1 MMDSTTILI
10 ISLLFLLI
18 SFLYSTVGF
27 GGGSSYLAI
36 LSLFITDFNTIR
48 THALLCN
55 IAVVTIGCII
65 AYRKGFLSLKK
76 AIPYTLFSV
85 PAALLGA
92 TFKLSEKTFFLVLG
106 SALVLSSVAL
116 FFQVVRPVKP
126 LEDRKKVLVRSIPL
140 GAGLGFLSG
149 MVGIGGG
156 IFLSPVLNLLNWEE
170 TKKIAGIAGFFILVN
185 SIGGIAGLAISG
197 TIPVSIPFTACVL
210 CAVIIGGFAGSM
222 MSMQLFNA
230 LIIKRLTAVLILV
243 VGVKLLVEHC

>member
-1 MMDSTTILI
+1 MNTSTLLI
-10 ISLLFLLI
+10 ISLLFFVI

-92 TFKLSEKTFFLVLG
+92 TIKLSQQRFFILLG
-106 SALVLSSVAL
+106 GALVLSAAAL

-126 LEDRKKVLVRSIPL
+126 LEDKKKVLVRSIPL

-170 TKKIAGIAGFFILVN
+170 AKKIAGIASFFILVN

-197 TIPVSIPFTACVL
+197 TIPISMPFTISVVA
-210 CAVIIGGFAGSM
+210 AVMIGGFAGSNI
-222 MSMQLFNA
+222 SLKLFDA
-230 LIIKRLTAVLILV
+230 LVIKRLTALLILF
-243 VGVKLLVEHC
+243 VGVKLLMEHI

>member
-1 MMDSTTILI
+1 METSTILL
-10 ISLLFLLI
+10 ISFLFLLI

-55 IAVVTIGCII
+55 IVVVTIGCVI

-76 AIPYTLFSV
+76 AIPYTIFSV
-85 PAALLGA
+85 PAALWGA
-92 TFKLSEKTFFLVLG
+92 TFKLSQKSFFLLLSG
-106 SALVLSSVAL
+106 ALILSAVAL

-126 LEDRKKVLVRSIPL
+126 LEDRKKVLVRSVPL
-140 GAGLGFLSG
+140 GAALGFLSG

-156 IFLSPVLNLLNWEE
+156 IFLSPVLNLLNWED

-185 SIGGIAGLAISG
+185 SIGGITGLAISG
-197 TIPVSIPFTACVL
+197 TVPVSFPFTACVIG
-210 CAVIIGGFAGSM
+210 AVMVGGFAGSII
-222 MSMQLFNA
+222 SMKLFDA
-230 LIIKRLTAVLILV
+230 LVIKRLTALLILV
-243 VGVKLLVEHC
+243 VGIKLLIEHI

>member
-1 MMDSTTILI
+1 METSTILL
-10 ISLLFLLI
+10 ISFLFLLI

-55 IAVVTIGCII
+55 IVVVTIGCII

-76 AIPYTLFSV
+76 AIPYTIFSV
-85 PAALLGA
+85 PAALWGA
-92 TFKLSEKTFFLVLG
+92 TFKLSQQSFFLLLSG
-106 SALVLSSVAL
+106 ALILSAVAL

-126 LEDRKKVLVRSIPL
+126 LEDRRKVLVRSVPL
-140 GAGLGFLSG
+140 GAALGFLSG

-156 IFLSPVLNLLNWEE
+156 IFLSPVLNLLNWED

-185 SIGGIAGLAISG
+185 SIGGITGLAISG
-197 TIPVSIPFTACVL
+197 TVPVSLPFTACVIG
-210 CAVIIGGFAGSM
+210 AVMVGGFAGSII
-222 MSMQLFNA
+222 SMKLFDA
-230 LIIKRLTAVLILV
+230 LVIKRLTAVLILV
-243 VGVKLLVEHC
+243 VGIKLLIEHV

>member
-1 MMDSTTILI
+1 MNTSTLLI
-10 ISLLFLLI
+10 ISLLFFVI

-85 PAALLGA
+85 PAAMLGATIKLSQQSFFILLGA
-92 TFKLSEKTFFLVLG
+92 
-106 SALVLSSVAL
+106 ALVLSAAAL
-116 FFQVVRPVKP
+116 FLQVVRPVKP

-140 GAGLGFLSG
+140 GTGLGFLSG

-170 TKKIAGIAGFFILVN
+170 AKKIAGIASFFILVN

-197 TIPVSIPFTACVL
+197 TIPVSMSFTISVVA
-210 CAVIIGGFAGSM
+210 AVMAGGFLGANISTK
-222 MSMQLFNA
+222 LFDA
-230 LIIKRLTAVLILV
+230 LIIKRLTALLILF
-243 VGVKLLVEHC
+243 VGVKLLVQHV

>member
-1 MMDSTTILI
+1 METSTILL
-10 ISLLFLLI
+10 ISFLFLLI

-55 IAVVTIGCII
+55 IVVVTIGCVI

-76 AIPYTLFSV
+76 AIPYTIFSV
-85 PAALLGA
+85 PAALWGA
-92 TFKLSEKTFFLVLG
+92 TFKLSQKSFFLLLSG
-106 SALVLSSVAL
+106 ALILSAVAL

-126 LEDRKKVLVRSIPL
+126 LEDRKKVLVRSVPL
-140 GAGLGFLSG
+140 GAALGFLSG

-156 IFLSPVLNLLNWEE
+156 IFLSPVLNLLNWED

-185 SIGGIAGLAISG
+185 SIGGITGLAISG
-197 TIPVSIPFTACVL
+197 TVPVSLPFTACVIG
-210 CAVIIGGFAGSM
+210 AVMVGGFAGSII
-222 MSMQLFNA
+222 SMKLFDA
-230 LIIKRLTAVLILV
+230 LVIKRLTAVLILV
-243 VGVKLLVEHC
+243 VGIKLLIEHI

>member
-1 MMDSTTILI
+1 MEISTILL
-10 ISLLFLLI
+10 ISFLFLLI

-55 IAVVTIGCII
+55 IVVVTIGCVI

-76 AIPYTLFSV
+76 AIPYTIFSV
-85 PAALLGA
+85 PAALWGA
-92 TFKLSEKTFFLVLG
+92 TFKLSQQSFFLLLSG
-106 SALVLSSVAL
+106 ALILSAVAL

-126 LEDRKKVLVRSIPL
+126 LEDRKKVLVRSVPL
-140 GAGLGFLSG
+140 GTALGFLSG

-156 IFLSPVLNLLNWEE
+156 IFLSPVLNLLNWED
-170 TKKIAGIAGFFILVN
+170 TKRIAGIAGFFILVN

-197 TIPVSIPFTACVL
+197 TVPVSLPFTACVIG
-210 CAVIIGGFAGSM
+210 AVMIGGFAGSM
-222 MSMQLFNA
+222 ISMKLFDA
-230 LIIKRLTAVLILV
+230 LVIKRLTAVLILV
-243 VGVKLLVEHC
+243 VGIKLLIEHV

>member
-1 MMDSTTILI
+1 MSTNTILI
-10 ISLLFLLI
+10 ISLLFFLI

-36 LSLFITDFNTIR
+36 LSLFVTDFNIIR

-65 AYRKGFLSLKK
+65 AYKKGFLSFKK
-76 AIPYTLFSV
+76 AIPYTILSV

-92 TFKLSEKTFFLVLG
+92 TFKLSQKTFFILLG
-106 SALVLSSVAL
+106 ASLVLSAIAL
-116 FFQVVRPVKP
+116 FFQVVRPVKA
-126 LEDRKKVLVRSIPL
+126 LEDRKKVWVRAMPL
-140 GAGLGFLSG
+140 GSALGFLSG

-197 TIPVSIPFTACVL
+197 TIPVSMPFTFCVL
-210 CAVIIGGFAGSM
+210 IAVTAGGFAGSLI
-222 MSMQLFNA
+222 SMKLFDA
-230 LIIKRLTAVLILV
+230 LIIKRLTALLILF
-243 VGVKLLVEHC
+243 VGIKLLAEHF

>member
-1 MMDSTTILI
+1 MHTSTLII

-18 SFLYSTVGF
+18 AFLYSSVGF

-55 IAVVTIGCII
+55 IAVVTIGCAI
-65 AYRKGFLSLKK
+65 AYSKGFLSLKK
-76 AIPYTLFSV
+76 AIPYVIFSV

-92 TFKLSEKTFFLVLG
+92 TFKLSERSFFILLG
-106 SALVLSSVAL
+106 AVLVLSAIAL
-116 FFQVVRPVKP
+116 FLQVVSPVRPVT
-126 LEDRKKVLVRSIPL
+126 DRKKILIRSIPL

-170 TKKIAGIAGFFILVN
+170 AKNIAGIASFFILVN
-185 SIGGIAGLAISG
+185 SIGGVAGLAVSG
-197 TIPVSIPFTACVL
+197 SIMVLMPFTLCVMA
-210 CAVIIGGFAGSM
+210 AVVIGGLAGSLI
-222 MSMQLFNA
+222 SMRLFDA
-230 LIIKRLTAVLILV
+230 LLIKRLTAVLIMV
-243 VGVKLLVEHC
+243 VGVKLLAEHI

>member
-1 MMDSTTILI
+1 MNISTLLI
-10 ISLLFLLI
+10 ISLLFFLI

-36 LSLFITDFNTIR
+36 LSLFLTDFNTIR

-55 IAVVTIGCII
+55 IAVVSIGCIV
-65 AYRKGFLSLKK
+65 AHRKGHLSLRK

-92 TFKLSEKTFFLVLG
+92 TIKLSQQSFFILLG
-106 SALVLSSVAL
+106 AALVLSAAAL

-126 LEDRKKVLVRSIPL
+126 LEDRKKVLIRSIPL

-170 TKKIAGIAGFFILVN
+170 AKKIAGIASFFILVN
-185 SIGGIAGLAISG
+185 SIGGITGLAISG
-197 TIPVSIPFTACVL
+197 TVPVSVPFTIAVVAAVL
-210 CAVIIGGFAGSM
+210 IGGFAGSNI
-222 MSMQLFNA
+222 SMKLFDA
-230 LIIKRLTAVLILV
+230 LIIKRLTALLILF
-243 VGVKLLVEHC
+243 VGVKLLVQYM

>member
-1 MMDSTTILI
+1 METSTILL
-10 ISLLFLLI
+10 ISFLFLLI
-18 SFLYSTVGF
+18 SFLYSAVGF

-76 AIPYTLFSV
+76 AIPYTIFSV
-85 PAALLGA
+85 PAALWGA
-92 TFKLSEKTFFLVLG
+92 TFKLSQQSFFLLLSG
-106 SALVLSSVAL
+106 ALILSAVAL

-126 LEDRKKVLVRSIPL
+126 LEDRKKVLVRSVPL
-140 GAGLGFLSG
+140 GTALGFLSG
-149 MVGIGGG
+149 LVGIGGG
-156 IFLSPVLNLLNWEE
+156 IFLSPVLNLLNWED

-197 TIPVSIPFTACVL
+197 TVSVSLPLTACVIG
-210 CAVIIGGFAGSM
+210 AVMVGGFAGSII
-222 MSMQLFNA
+222 SMKLLDA
-230 LIIKRLTAVLILV
+230 LVIKRLTAVLILV
-243 VGVKLLVEHC
+243 VGIKLLIEHV

>member
-1 MMDSTTILI
+1 METSTILL
-10 ISLLFLLI
+10 ISFLFLLI

-55 IAVVTIGCII
+55 IVVVTIGCII

-76 AIPYTLFSV
+76 AIPYSIFSV
-85 PAALLGA
+85 PAALWGA
-92 TFKLSEKTFFLVLG
+92 TFKLSQQSFFLLLSG
-106 SALVLSSVAL
+106 ALILSAVAL

-126 LEDRKKVLVRSIPL
+126 LEDRRKVLVRSVPL
-140 GAGLGFLSG
+140 GAALGFLSG

-156 IFLSPVLNLLNWEE
+156 IFLSPVLNLLNWED

-185 SIGGIAGLAISG
+185 SIGGITGLAISG
-197 TIPVSIPFTACVL
+197 TVPVSLPFTACVIG
-210 CAVIIGGFAGSM
+210 AVMVGGFAGSII
-222 MSMQLFNA
+222 SMKLFDA
-230 LIIKRLTAVLILV
+230 LVIKRLTAVLILV
-243 VGVKLLVEHC
+243 VGIKLLIEHI

>member
-1 MMDSTTILI
+1 METSTILL
-10 ISLLFLLI
+10 ISFLFLLI

-55 IAVVTIGCII
+55 IVVVTIGCII

-76 AIPYTLFSV
+76 AIPYTIFSV
-85 PAALLGA
+85 PAALWGA
-92 TFKLSEKTFFLVLG
+92 TFKLSQQSFFLLLSG
-106 SALVLSSVAL
+106 ALILSAVAL

-126 LEDRKKVLVRSIPL
+126 LEDRRKVLVRSVPL
-140 GAGLGFLSG
+140 GAALGFLSG

-156 IFLSPVLNLLNWEE
+156 IFLSPVLNLLNWED

-185 SIGGIAGLAISG
+185 SIGGITGLAISG
-197 TIPVSIPFTACVL
+197 TVPVSFPFTACVIG
-210 CAVIIGGFAGSM
+210 AVMVGGFAGSII
-222 MSMQLFNA
+222 SMKLFDA
-230 LIIKRLTAVLILV
+230 LVIKRLTALLILV
-243 VGVKLLVEHC
+243 VGIKLLIEHV

>member
-1 MMDSTTILI
+1 MSTTTILI
-10 ISLLFLLI
+10 ISLLFFLI

-65 AYRKGFLSLKK
+65 AYKKGFLSLKK
-76 AIPYTLFSV
+76 AIPYIIFSV

-92 TFKLSEKTFFLVLG
+92 TFKLSQQTFFILLG
-106 SALVLSSVAL
+106 GALVLSAIAL
-116 FFQVVRPVKP
+116 FFQVVKPVII
-126 LEDRKKVLVRSIPL
+126 LEDRKKVLIRSMPL
-140 GAGLGFLSG
+140 GAALGFLSG
-149 MVGIGGG
+149 LVGIGGG

-170 TKKIAGIAGFFILVN
+170 TKRIAGIAGFFILVN

-197 TIPVSIPFTACVL
+197 TIPISMPLTFCVL
-210 CAVIIGGFAGSM
+210 IAVVMGGFAGSLI
-222 MSMQLFNA
+222 SVKLFDA
-230 LIIKRLTAVLILV
+230 LIIKRLTALLIMF
-243 VGVKLLVEHC
+243 VGVKLLVEHF

>member
-1 MMDSTTILI
+1 METSTILL
-10 ISLLFLLI
+10 ISFLFLLI

-55 IAVVTIGCII
+55 IVVVTIGCII

-76 AIPYTLFSV
+76 AIPYTIFSV
-85 PAALLGA
+85 PAALWGA
-92 TFKLSEKTFFLVLG
+92 TFKLSKQSFFLLLSG
-106 SALVLSSVAL
+106 ALILSAVAL

-126 LEDRKKVLVRSIPL
+126 LEDRRKVLVRSVPL
-140 GAGLGFLSG
+140 GAALGFLSG

-156 IFLSPVLNLLNWEE
+156 IFLSPVLNLLNWED

-185 SIGGIAGLAISG
+185 SIGGITGLAISG
-197 TIPVSIPFTACVL
+197 TVPVSLPFTACVIG
-210 CAVIIGGFAGSM
+210 AVMVGGFAGSII
-222 MSMQLFNA
+222 SMKLFDA
-230 LIIKRLTAVLILV
+230 LVIKRLTAVLILV
-243 VGVKLLVEHC
+243 VGIKLLIEHV